1 MLVHVA
7 ATDAK
12 KKAPGDVNKHKTA
25 AAQAKKIAEAA
36 RGSAIKYYAM
46 MKDQYP
52 NYSKLD
58 EVLYYL
64 AYEYEQAKDYQNAR
78 KVYFELIEKCA
89 ITLHSQRLFGIR

>member
-1 MLVHVA
+1 MRM
-7 ATDAK
+7 
-12 KKAPGDVNKHKTA
+12 P
-25 AAQAKKIAEAA
+25 
-36 RGSAIKYYAM
+36 SYYAM

-78 KVYFELIEKCA
+78 KVYFELIEK
-89 ITLHSQRLFGIR
+89 SPQ